1 MTTASMTDIS
11 FLHPHWSDLEGVYAG
26 FSCRQGGL
34 SEGDYA
40 SLNLAQHVG
49 DDEAVV
55 ANNRQ
60 LLRSVLPGRPAL
72 QWLDQ
77 VHGNEVLELTKA
89 GPVQTA
95 DAAISRVPGVACC
108 VMTADCLPVFI
119 ASNSQAEVAL
129 VHGGWRG
136 LVGGIL
142 SQTLKKL
149 NTPAAQLRVWL
160 GPAIGP
166 CHFEVGAEVRQAF
179 LESAEGENLAA
190 CFSPAEQAGKYMAD
204 LYAIAR
210 LQLTHLG
217 VQDISGGEHCS
228 YCDRQ
233 QFYSYRRDGRT
244 GRNLSLIYLRE

>member
-1 MTTASMTDIS
+1 MTEIS
-11 FLHPHWSDLEGVYAG
+11 FLRPDWPDLAAVHAG

-49 DDEAVV
+49 DVEATV
-55 ANNRQ
+55 AGNRQ
-60 LLRSVLPGRPAL
+60 LLRSKLPGSPAL

-77 VHGNEVLELTKA
+77 VHGTAVLEINEA

-95 DAAISRVPGVACC
+95 DAAICRVPGVACC

-119 ASNSQAEVAL
+119 ASNTQAEVAL

-136 LVGGIL
+136 LAGGIL
-142 SQTLKKL
+142 RQTLNKL
-149 NTPAAQLRVWL
+149 QSPAKELRAWL

-179 LESAEGENLAA
+179 VGSAVGENLAA
-190 CFSPAEQAGKYMAD
+190 CFSPGEEAGKYMAD

-210 LQLTHLG
+210 LQLTDLG
-217 VQDISGGEHCS
+217 VGDISGGENCS

-244 GRNLSLIYLRE
+244 GRNLSVIYLQD